1 MVHTCIRR
9 SGIPE
14 WDCLNL
20 ALHADQARSASR
32 VEQLEYLCSFIVA
45 TSCGQQQVGQREVIL
60 GDEAPPVFPVAIKD
74 PTPDEEGSS
83 FVSLGER
90 LGPCNPFN
98 GDRRCADRVALTLE
112 MIQQSHDA
120 FDFVGFIEPFV
131 VVTDRSVDGKD
142 DREIRQPQL
151 ACK

>member
-1 MVHTCIRR
+1 MK
-9 SGIPE
+9 
-14 WDCLNL
+14 L
-20 ALHADQARSASR
+20 ALHADQATSASR
-32 VEQLEYLCSFIVA
+32 VEQLDYLCRFIVA

-60 GDEAPPVFPVAIKD
+60 GDEAPPVFPVAIKN
-74 PTPDEEGSS
+74 PTPDEEGCS

-98 GDRRCADRVALTLE
+98 GDRRCADRVGLILE
-112 MIQQSHDA
+112 MIQQSQDA

-131 VVTDRSVDGKD
+131 VVADRSVDGKD

>member
-1 MVHTCIRR
+1 MTPGRR
-9 SGIPE
+9 SGISE
-14 WDCLNL
+14 WDCLRL
-20 ALHADQARSASR
+20 ALHEDQARSASR
-32 VEQLEYLCSFIVA
+32 IEQLEYLCSFIVA

-60 GDEAPPVFPVAIKD
+60 GDEVPPVFPVAIKD

-98 GDRRCADRVALTLE
+98 GDRRCADRVGLILE
-112 MIQQSHDA
+112 MIQQSQDA

>member
-1 MVHTCIRR
+1 MDSEDEPHA
-9 SGIPE
+9 S
-14 WDCLNL
+14 
-20 ALHADQARSASR
+20 ALPLRIAFQHH
-32 VEQLEYLCSFIVA
+32 
-45 TSCGQQQVGQREVIL
+45 
-60 GDEAPPVFPVAIKD
+60 